1 MASSKR
7 RPKINKCA
15 DVEISHRCHTRVKD
29 AGHIS
34 QSSRQTGMVPV
45 SPPNVFMPMFEGLR
59 FNHWKTGVG
68 DDGIVLLG
76 LDRANSSVNAISR
89 AVLDELEQIVE
100 RLAIEKPVGV
110 IIYSEKTSGFAV
122 GADIRAFLEYAKNDT
137 VLENIEH
144 GQRVYEAL
152 ARLPCPTVAA
162 VHGAC
167 MGGGTELILACRQRI
182 AADDDKTKIGLPEVM
197 LGIHPGWGGTARLP
211 RLIGATE
218 ALPIMLTGRALSAK
232 RALALGV
239 IDRICRA
246 DELLAEAR
254 HLLRRPHSRP
264 LAQRATAWA
273 SNTWLARQILAPVM
287 LKQTAGKVRKEHYP
301 APFAMI
307 DVWKRGGADVGQR
320 LKLEARSVER
330 LAKTPTAQ
338 NLIRIFFLQERLKSQ
353 GAGVDAAI
361 KHVHVV
367 GAGVM
372 GGDIAAWA
380 AFKGFE
386 VTLQDREM
394 KFIQPA
400 LDRARAL
407 YEKKLKNPEKVA
419 EVVRRLRADVDGKGV
434 ASADLAIE
442 AIYENADAKRAL
454 YCTIEPQFH
463 GDQLLASNTSS
474 IPLDQLREGL
484 SAPQRFVGLHFFNP
498 VAQMPLVEVVRH
510 DQLDPAVEQRALA
523 FCKAIGKLPV
533 AVKGSPGFLVNRIL
547 MPYLLEAMR
556 LYSEGVPGPVLDR
569 EAKKFGMPMGPI
581 ELADTVGLDVCASV
595 GKELAAFLG
604 LELPPGL
611 EDKLEVGKRGK
622 KDGQGLYT
630 WHEGKPQKPEI
641 DKDYVMPP
649 DLQDRMILPMINEA
663 IACLADGVV
672 DDADLLDAGVI
683 FGTGFA
689 PFRGG
694 PIQYTR
700 TEGAASLKQ
709 KLELLA
715 KKYGARFLPKQGWD
729 HAALLPQTLQQ
740 QAASLHTQSA

>member
-1 MASSKR
+1 
-7 RPKINKCA
+7 
-15 DVEISHRCHTRVKD
+15 
-29 AGHIS
+29 
-34 QSSRQTGMVPV
+34 
-45 SPPNVFMPMFEGLR
+45 MFEGLR
-59 FNHWKTGVG
+59 FNHWKTSQG
-68 DDGIVLLG
+68 DDGVVTLT
-76 LDRANSSVNAISR
+76 LDRAGSSVNAISR

-100 RLAIEKPVGV
+100 RLAIEKPAGV
-110 IIYSEKTSGFAV
+110 IIHSAKPAGFAV
-122 GADIRAFLEYAKNDT
+122 GADVKEFIDYAKHDS

-162 VHGAC
+162 VHGTC

-182 AADDDKTKIGLPEVM
+182 AADDDKTKIALPEVM

-218 ALPIMLTGRALSAK
+218 ALPLMLTGKSLSARRALG
-232 RALALGV
+232 LGV
-239 IDRICRA
+239 VDRLARP
-246 DELLAEAR
+246 DELLTEAKL
-254 HLLRRPHSRP
+254 LLRHPAARPFAR
-264 LAQRATAWA
+264 RARAWA
-273 SNTWLARQILAPVM
+273 SNTWLARQILAPMVF
-287 LKQTAGKVRKEHYP
+287 KQTAAKVRKEHYP

-307 DVWKRGGADVGQR
+307 EVWKRGGSAIRQR
-320 LKLEARSVER
+320 LKIEARSVAK

-338 NLIRIFFLQERLKSQ
+338 NLIRIFFLQERLKGQ
-353 GAGVDAAI
+353 GGGIEHGI

-394 KFIQPA
+394 KFVQPA

-407 YEKKLKNPEKVA
+407 YEKKLKAPEKVEA
-419 EVVRRLRADVDGKGV
+419 AVRRLRADVEGAGV
-434 ASADLAIE
+434 ASAELAIE
-442 AIYENADAKRAL
+442 AIYENARAKEAL
-454 YCTIEPQFH
+454 YALIEPQFQA
-463 GDQLLASNTSS
+463 DEILASNTSS
-474 IPLDQLREGL
+474 IPLDELRQNL
-484 SAPQRFVGLHFFNP
+484 AAPQRFLGLHFFNP

-510 DQLDPAVEQRALA
+510 DQLDEGIEKRALA

-533 AVKGSPGFLVNRIL
+533 AVKGTPGFLVNRIL

-556 LYSEGVPGPVLDR
+556 LYGEGVPGPVLDR
-569 EAKKFGMPMGPI
+569 EAKRFGMPMGPI

-595 GKELAAFLG
+595 GKELAPFLG

-611 EDKLEVGKRGK
+611 DEKLAAGKRGK
-622 KDGQGLYT
+622 KDGQGLYV
-630 WHEGKPQKPEI
+630 WQDGKPQKPEV
-641 DKDYVMPP
+641 DKDYVTPP
-649 DLQDRMILPMINEA
+649 DVAERMILPMVNEA
-663 IACLADGVV
+663 VACLADGVV

-694 PIQYTR
+694 PIQYAR
-700 TEGAASLKQ
+700 SEGADQLKAR
-709 KLELLA
+709 LEQLA
-715 KKYGARFLPKQGWD
+715 RRYGDRFKPKHGWD
-729 HAALLPQTLQQ
+729 LPALAQGGFELPT
-740 QAASLHTQSA
+740 ASAN

>member
-1 MASSKR
+1 
-7 RPKINKCA
+7 
-15 DVEISHRCHTRVKD
+15 
-29 AGHIS
+29 
-34 QSSRQTGMVPV
+34 
-45 SPPNVFMPMFEGLR
+45 MFEGLR
-59 FNHWKTGVG
+59 FNHWKTSEG
-68 DDGIVLLG
+68 DDGIVTLT
-76 LDRANSSVNAISR
+76 LDRAGSSVNAISR

-100 RLAIEKPVGV
+100 RLAIERPAGV
-110 IIYSEKTSGFAV
+110 IIHSAKPSGFAV
-122 GADIRAFLEYAKNDT
+122 GADIKEFVEYARHDT

-182 AADDDKTKIGLPEVM
+182 AADDDKTRIALPEVM

-218 ALPIMLTGRALSAK
+218 ALPLMLAGKSLSAK
-232 RALALGV
+232 RALGLGV
-239 IDRICRA
+239 VDRLARPE
-246 DELLAEAR
+246 ELLVEAR
-254 HLLRRPHSRP
+254 LLLRHAAARPFAR
-264 LAQRATAWA
+264 RAKAWA
-273 SNTWLARQILAPVM
+273 SNTWLARQILAPMV
-287 LKQTAGKVRKEHYP
+287 LGQTSAKVRKEHYP
-301 APFAMI
+301 APFALI
-307 DVWKRGGADVGQR
+307 DVWKRGGSNIQQR
-320 LKLEARSVER
+320 LKIEARSVAK
-330 LAKTPTAQ
+330 LAKTPTAH
-338 NLIRIFFLQERLKSQ
+338 NLIRIFFLQERLKGQ
-353 GAGVDAAI
+353 GGGVEHGI
-361 KHVHVV
+361 RHVHVV

-407 YEKKLKNPEKVA
+407 YDKKLKVPEKVEA
-419 EVVRRLRADVDGKGV
+419 AMRRLRADVGGTGV

-442 AIYENADAKRAL
+442 AIYENAEAKEAL
-454 YCTIEPQFH
+454 YAGIESQFQAE
-463 GDQLLASNTSS
+463 GILASNTSS
-474 IPLDQLREGL
+474 IPLDELRKNL
-484 SAPQRFVGLHFFNP
+484 KTPQRFLGLHFFNP

-510 DQLDPAVEQRALA
+510 DRLDPGVEKRALA

-533 AVKGSPGFLVNRIL
+533 AVKGTPGFLVNRIL
-547 MPYLLEAMR
+547 MPYLLEAML

-595 GKELAAFLG
+595 GRELAPFLG

-611 EDKLEVGKRGK
+611 DARLEAGKRGK
-622 KDGQGLYT
+622 KDGQGLYV
-630 WHEGKPQKPEI
+630 WQDGKPLKPEV
-641 DKDYVMPP
+641 DKEYVTPP
-649 DLQDRMILPMINEA
+649 DVQERMILPMVNEA

-694 PIQYTR
+694 PIQYAR
-700 TEGAASLKQ
+700 SEGVDKLKAT
-709 KLELLA
+709 LEQLA
-715 KKYGARFLPKQGWD
+715 RRYGDRFKPKSGWEL
-729 HAALLPQTLQQ
+729 AALAQT
-740 QAASLHTQSA
+740 TDR

>member
-1 MASSKR
+1 
-7 RPKINKCA
+7 
-15 DVEISHRCHTRVKD
+15 
-29 AGHIS
+29 
-34 QSSRQTGMVPV
+34 MVPT
-45 SPPNVFMPMFEGLR
+45 SPTDVCMLMFEGLR
-59 FNHWKTGVG
+59 FNHWKTSQG
-68 DDGIVLLG
+68 DDGIVTLSM
-76 LDRANSSVNAISR
+76 DREGSSVNAISR
-89 AVLDELEQIVE
+89 AVLNELEQIVE
-100 RLAIEKPVGV
+100 RLAIEKPAGV
-110 IIYSEKTSGFAV
+110 IIHSAKSSGFAV
-122 GADIRAFLEYAKNDT
+122 GADIKAFLDYARHDT

-162 VHGAC
+162 IHGAC

-182 AADDDKTKIGLPEVM
+182 AADDEKTKIGLPEVM

-218 ALPIMLTGRALSAK
+218 AMPIMLTGRALSAK
-232 RALALGV
+232 RAFSMGV
-239 IDRICRA
+239 VDRLCRPE
-246 DELLAEAR
+246 ELLAEAK
-254 HLLRRPHSRP
+254 HLLRRPQQRP
-264 LAQRATAWA
+264 FTLRAKAWA
-273 SNTWLARQILAPVM
+273 TNTWLARQILAPVM
-287 LKQTAGKVRKEHYP
+287 IKQTAAKVRKEHYP

-307 DVWKRGGADVGQR
+307 DVWQRGGPSINQR
-320 LKLEARSVER
+320 LKLEARSV
-330 LAKTPTAQ
+330 AKLSKTSTAQ
-338 NLIRIFFLQERLKSQ
+338 NLIRIFFLQERLKGQ

-372 GGDIAAWA
+372 GGDIAAWT
-380 AFKGFE
+380 AFRGFE

-400 LDRARAL
+400 LDRARQL
-407 YEKKLKNPEKVA
+407 YEKKLKTPEKI
-419 EVVRRLRADVDGKGV
+419 EQTTRRLRADVEGKGV

-442 AIYENADAKRAL
+442 AIFENAEAKREL
-454 YCTIEPQFH
+454 YGKIEPQFQ
-463 GDQLLASNTSS
+463 GSQILATNTSS
-474 IPLDQLREGL
+474 IPLDELRTGL
-484 SAPQRFVGLHFFNP
+484 AAPQRFVGLHFFNP

-510 DQLDPAVEQRALA
+510 DQLDPTIEKRALA

-533 AVKGSPGFLVNRIL
+533 AVKGTPGFLVNRIL

-595 GKELAAFLG
+595 GKELAPFLG
-604 LELPPGL
+604 LEVPPGL
-611 EDKLEVGKRGK
+611 EDKMEVGKRGK

-630 WHEGKPQKPEI
+630 WSEGKPQKPEV
-641 DKDYVMPP
+641 DKEYIMPP
-649 DLQDRMILPMINEA
+649 DLQERMILPMLNEA

-694 PIQYTR
+694 PIQYAR
-700 TEGAASLKQ
+700 TEGADKLKQ
-709 KLELLA
+709 RLEQLA
-715 KKYGARFLPKQGWD
+715 KRYGDRFLPRQGWD
-729 HAALLPQTLQQ
+729 HPALAPQTLDQ
-740 QAASLHTQSA
+740 QAASFTAAAA

>member
-1 MASSKR
+1 
-7 RPKINKCA
+7 
-15 DVEISHRCHTRVKD
+15 
-29 AGHIS
+29 
-34 QSSRQTGMVPV
+34 
-45 SPPNVFMPMFEGLR
+45 MFEGLR
-59 FNHWKTGVG
+59 FNHWKTSEG
-68 DDGIVLLG
+68 DDGVVTLT
-76 LDRANSSVNAISR
+76 LDRAGSSVNAISR

-100 RLAIEKPVGV
+100 RLAINRPAGV
-110 IIYSEKTSGFAV
+110 IIHSAKPSGFAV
-122 GADIRAFLEYAKNDT
+122 GADIREFIEYAKHDS

-144 GQRVYEAL
+144 GQRVYESL

-182 AADDDKTKIGLPEVM
+182 AADDDKTRIALPEVM

-218 ALPIMLTGRALSAK
+218 ALPVMLTGKTLSAK
-232 RALALGV
+232 RALGLGV
-239 IDRICRA
+239 VDRLARP

-254 HLLRRPHSRP
+254 VLLRHAPARPFAR
-264 LAQRATAWA
+264 RAKAWA
-273 SNTWLARQILAPVM
+273 SNTWLARQILAPMV
-287 LKQTAGKVRKEHYP
+287 LKQTAAKVRKEHYP

-307 DVWKRGGADVGQR
+307 DVWKRGGSSLRQR
-320 LKLEARSVER
+320 LKLEARSVAR
-330 LAKTPTAQ
+330 LATTPTAQ

-353 GAGVDAAI
+353 GSGTEHDI
-361 KHVHVV
+361 RHVHVV

-380 AFKGFE
+380 ALKGFD

-407 YEKKLKNPEKVA
+407 YEKKLKASDKVEA
-419 EVVRRLRADVDGKGV
+419 AMRRLRADVEGSGV

-442 AIYENADAKRAL
+442 AIYENARAKEAL
-454 YCTIEPQFH
+454 YAGIEPQFQA
-463 GDQLLASNTSS
+463 DEILASNTSS
-474 IPLDQLREGL
+474 IPLDELRKNL
-484 SAPQRFVGLHFFNP
+484 AAPQRFLGLHFFNP

-510 DQLDPAVEQRALA
+510 DRLDPTIEKRALA
-523 FCKAIGKLPV
+523 FCKAISKLPV
-533 AVKGSPGFLVNRIL
+533 AVKGTPGFLVNRIL

-556 LYSEGVPGPVLDR
+556 LYGEGVPGPVLDR

-595 GKELAAFLG
+595 GKELAPFLG
-604 LELPPGL
+604 LEVPPGL
-611 EDKLEVGKRGK
+611 DEKLDAGKRGK
-622 KDGQGLYT
+622 KDGQGLYV
-630 WHEGKPQKPEI
+630 WQDGKPQKPEV
-641 DKDYVMPP
+641 DKDYVTPP
-649 DLQDRMILPMINEA
+649 DVQERMILPMVNEA

-694 PIQYTR
+694 PIQYAR
-700 TEGAASLKQ
+700 SEGTDKLKAR
-709 KLELLA
+709 LEQLA
-715 KKYGARFLPKQGWD
+715 QRYGDRFKPKNGWD
-729 HAALLPQTLQQ
+729 HPALV
-740 QAASLHTQSA
+740 ASDFDVPKAPAN